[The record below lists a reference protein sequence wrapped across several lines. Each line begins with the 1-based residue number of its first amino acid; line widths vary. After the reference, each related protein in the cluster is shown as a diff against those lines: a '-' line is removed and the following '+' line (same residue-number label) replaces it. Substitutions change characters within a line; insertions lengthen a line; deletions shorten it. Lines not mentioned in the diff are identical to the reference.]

1 LNEGILEGNIKG
13 VVGGHKTIF
22 ERPDEEN
29 PSSDENLADDV
40 MVIDDYGAN
49 RGATIIAD
57 DQ

>member
-1 LNEGILEGNIKG
+1 MEANIRG

-29 PSSDENLADDV
+29 GSSDENLADDV
-40 MVIDDYGAN
+40 MVVDDYGAN

-57 DQ
+57 DR